1 MAPLAMIDG
10 ALRHLGLLRTGPTSA
25 AGTLMRLLE
34 RGEPL
39 GRSLRAAG
47 PALASAAVTDAL
59 RRFESGAVA
68 LFIVEVRDSLR
79 RQLYEAGVEL
89 HATDEQPLARVLT
102 LVAARLDDDTFIQH
116 LVNATLE
123 ATDLYSEAL
132 PFEPRR
138 RSLKR
143 LEAAVG
149 DVLLRS
155 LCVLLTRS
163 EAAHTV
169 NHGLLPQL
177 SWPPSTVARG

>member
-1 MAPLAMIDG
+1 MIDG
-10 ALRHLGLLRTGPTSA
+10 ALRHLGLLRTGPSSA
-25 AGTLMRLLE
+25 AGVLMQFLE

-39 GRSLRAAG
+39 GRALRTAG

-68 LFIVEVRDSLR
+68 LFIVELRDSLR

-89 HATDEQPLARVLT
+89 HAADEQPLARVLT

-116 LVNATLE
+116 LVNAVLA

-138 RSLKR
+138 KTLRR
-143 LEAAVG
+143 VEAAVS
-149 DVLLRS
+149 DVFLRS

-169 NHGLLPQL
+169 NRGLVPQL
-177 SWPPSTVARG
+177 SWPPSSVVRG